1 MHENEK
7 MAKQLSKDFSD
18 KQAVK
23 KQQSRQ
29 YDHELANEPL
39 SMEEKL
45 NNKKTKKD
53 NEKDG

>member
-1 MHENEK
+1 